1 MSDTQKSANRSV
13 SRALSVLQAI
23 NRSGALNMMQIAKA
37 VDLPYPTTCR
47 LVNTLVAEGV
57 IEQEALRKYYRPTA
71 LAQSLSCG
79 YQAHS
84 RLATISRPH
93 IQALTCETSWPV
105 AIASRVGKYMVIQES
120 THALTT
126 LTFSEYTPGYSMP
139 ILSSASGL
147 AYMAYV
153 EPVVRSDIISQT
165 NFKEVDNPAA
175 SIIETRCEPYFEGI
189 RKDGYAFYVRNPH
202 TKDPGKTSSIAVPL
216 FKGEEIVGALT
227 MSFFARVMNVEEAYE
242 KHGEALRRV
251 QESISSDLKNLRLF
265 NPDEAAG
272 TADPKT
278 LKA

>member
-1 MSDTQKSANRSV
+1 MADAKKSANRSV

-23 NRSGALNMMQIAKA
+23 NRSGSLNMMQIAKS

-57 IEQEALRKYYRPTA
+57 IEQESMRKYYRPTA

-84 RLATISRPH
+84 RMATIARPH

-126 LTFSEYTPGYSMP
+126 LTFSEYTPGYSLP

-153 EPVVRSDIISQT
+153 EPVVRADIITQT
-165 NFKEVDNPAA
+165 NFDEVDNPAA
-175 SIIETRCEPYFEGI
+175 SIIETRSESYFEGI

-202 TKDPGKTSSIAVPL
+202 TKDPGKTSSIAVPV
-216 FKGEEIVGALT
+216 FNDGQIAGTVT

-251 QESISSDLKNLRLF
+251 QEDISRDLKELRLY
-265 NPDEAAG
+265 NPDEEALESDAS
-272 TADPKT
+272 KV
-278 LKA
+278 KA